1 MGVGIGQSMQKML
14 YIPFAE
20 SDFIFAII
28 AEETGFIGCILL
40 FLAFLILIW
49 RGILVAQRSEDPFA
63 SLLATGITSMI
74 AIQTI
79 INLCVVTGAI
89 PPTGIP
95 LPFISYG
102 GTSLMMML
110 ASVGILLNISKSTTL
125 PPKRRQ
131 LRFKFS
137 KESSWHNN

>member
-1 MGVGIGQSMQKML
+1 MTAPDRFG
-14 YIPFAE
+14 
-20 SDFIFAII
+20 
-28 AEETGFIGCILL
+28 T
-40 FLAFLILIW
+40 
-49 RGILVAQRSEDPFA
+49 
-63 SLLATGITSMI
+63 LLAGGIVSI
-74 AIQTI
+74 ISIQVL
-79 INLCVVTGAI
+79 INVAVVTGCI